1 MKIWLISD
9 PHHKHGFLDIVEDV
23 DMVICAGDVAIHK
36 QPIMNESGV
45 LDFIEWYKSLVH
57 IPYKIWIAGNHDT
70 SIAAGLVKPKALPP
84 KMKPKKIAPKKP
96 FNTIPDAWEDDGMKK
111 GGRVKRK

>member
-1 MKIWLISD
+1 M
-9 PHHKHGFLDIVEDV
+9 GVGEDV
-23 DMVICAGDVAIHK
+23 DGG
-36 QPIMNESGV
+36 S
-45 LDFIEWYKSLVH
+45 
-57 IPYKIWIAGNHDT
+57 
-70 SIAAGLVKPKALPP
+70 AGLVKPKALPP